1 MNNFEFQYPEIFL
14 LILLFLICA
23 KFCKAKV
30 ESIYFP
36 HINKLFIQSFKQD
49 RLISILKW
57 LGIILAITAL
67 ASPVFKEEFKNSKKD
82 GRDIVLVLDSSESM
96 YQRGFDRNNINRDK
110 FSVTKEIISEFIKKR
125 TQDRLGLITF
135 GDIAFCASPLTF
147 EKKFLNSILK
157 MQRIGIA
164 GRRTA
169 INDAI
174 IQAYSLLE
182 KSKAKSKIIILL
194 TDGMDNMS
202 KVSFE
207 EVKELIK
214 VGGAKLYTIGIGTS
228 RDYNAPYLKALAEA
242 GNGKFFGAKNSEML
256 EKIYAQIDKLEVTK
270 IDNKRV
276 VTYEYLYIY
285 PLFLAIL
292 LLLLYIYIRTQKGL

>member
-1 MNNFEFQYPEIFL
+1 MSNFEFQYPLIFL
-14 LILLFLICA
+14 IIILFIICS

-30 ESIYFP
+30 DSIYFP
-36 HINKLFIQSFKQD
+36 HINKLFIKSFKQD
-49 RLISILKW
+49 RLLVILKW
-57 LGIILAITAL
+57 LGIILTIIAL
-67 ASPVFKEEFKNSKKD
+67 ASPVLKEEYKNSKKD

-96 YQRGFDRNNINRDK
+96 YQRGFDINNRGRDK
-110 FSVTKEIISEFIKKR
+110 FNVTKDIVSEFISKR
-125 TQDRLGLITF
+125 KNDRLGLITF

-157 MQRIGIA
+157 MQRVGIA

-174 IQAYSLLE
+174 IQGYSILE
-182 KSKAKSKIIILL
+182 KSKAKSKIIIVL

-214 VGGAKLYTIGIGTS
+214 VGGAKLYTIGIGTT

-242 GNGKFFGAKNSEML
+242 SGGKFFGARDSKSL
-256 EKIYAQIDKLEVTK
+256 EKVYKQIDKLEVTK

-292 LLLLYIYIRTQKGL
+292 SLLLFIYMRTQKGL

>member
-1 MNNFEFQYPEIFL
+1 MSNFEFQYPLIFL
-14 LILLFLICA
+14 IIILFIICA
-23 KFCKAKV
+23 KFCRARV
-30 ESIYFP
+30 DSIYFP
-36 HINKLFIQSFKQD
+36 HINKLFIKSFKQD
-49 RLISILKW
+49 RLLIALKW
-57 LGIILAITAL
+57 LGIILVITAL
-67 ASPVFKEEFKNSKKD
+67 ASPVLKEEYKNSKKD

-96 YQRGFDRNNINRDK
+96 YQRGFDRNNPNRDK
-110 FSVTKEIISEFIKKR
+110 FSVTKDIVSQFISKR
-125 TQDRLGLITF
+125 KNDRLGLITF

-157 MQRIGIA
+157 MQRVGIA

-174 IQAYSLLE
+174 IQAYSILE
-182 KSKAKSKIIILL
+182 KSKAKSKIIIVL

-214 VGGAKLYTIGIGTS
+214 VGDAKLYTIGIGTS
-228 RDYNAPYLKALAEA
+228 RDYNAPYLKALTKA
-242 GNGKFFGAKNSEML
+242 GNGKFFGARDSQML
-256 EKIYAQIDKLEVTK
+256 QEIYKQIDKLEVTK

-292 LLLLYIYIRTQKGL
+292 SLLLFIYLRTQKGL